1 MTLQPLLQAPVF
13 VQVHAFLALTA
24 VGLGA
29 VQFLA
34 PKGTIPHRAVGYV
47 WVTLMGAMLL
57 AAFANHDI
65 FAYGIFSPKICSHG
79 KFTCAS
85 IHILTV
91 GTFLALPY
99 AVLHAR
105 HGNIVYHR
113 AMMFGLFMI
122 VLVLGTILTTIPHRR
137 MHAVVFG
144 EATTEQQQQLP
155 ALKPISE

>member
-13 VQVHAFLALTA
+13 VQVHAFLALSA

-34 PKGTIPHRAVGYV
+34 PKGTIPHRAVGYT

-65 FAYGIFSPKICSHG
+65 FAYGPFSPKICSHG

-91 GTFLALPY
+91 GTLFALPY

-105 HGNIVYHR
+105 QRNITYHKT
-113 AMMFGLFMI
+113 MMFVLFMI
-122 VLVLGTILTTIPHRR
+122 VLVLGTVLTTIPHRL
-137 MHAVVFG
+137 MHTVVFG
-144 EATTEQQQQLP
+144 EATEQQQQLP
-155 ALKPISE
+155 PLKPVAE